1 MDHGANIEAFHNGAF
16 SKTVGDRLDPLQ
28 LLGIIT
34 VFRGGPTLI
43 ARPGV
48 DIKIDKTTGLVQPG
62 RGSRGLAELT
72 RSNHCQKS

>member
-43 ARPGV
+43 GRPGL
-48 DIKIDKTTGLVQPG
+48 IL
-62 RGSRGLAELT
+62 
-72 RSNHCQKS
+72 KSIRPQV